1 MELDILA
8 FAAHP
13 DDIELTCSGT
23 IIKSVK
29 KGYRVGA
36 IDLTQGELG
45 TRGTAEQRKVEAAQ
59 AGEIMGLS
67 VRENLGLPDGNIEIN
82 KENKLKIIRLLRRYR
97 PLIIF
102 VPYWRCRHYDHAH
115 CSQLVSEAAFYSGLV
130 KIETGEPPFRPKR
143 VIYYRCRSEFTPSF
157 VVDITPYFHI
167 KWESIM
173 AYKSQF
179 SEEAGVPGVVDT
191 GYFLE
196 TIKNISRY
204 YGSLIG
210 VEYGEPFIVKE
221 ALEVDDPVD
230 FFRNISPERVF
241 NTPGR

>member
-1 MELDILA
+1 MELNILA

-13 DDIELTCSGT
+13 DDVELTCSGT

-82 KENKLKIIRLLRRYR
+82 RENKLKVIHLLRRYR

-167 KWESIM
+167 KWKAIM

-191 GYFLE
+191 SYFLE

>member
-29 KGYRVGA
+29 KGYRAGV
-36 IDLTQGELG
+36 IDLTRGELG
-45 TRGTAEQRKVEAAQ
+45 TRGTPEQRKVEAAK
-59 AGEIMGLS
+59 AAEIMGLS

-82 KENKLKIIRLLRRYR
+82 RENKLKVIRLIRSYR
-97 PLIIF
+97 PLIIL

-130 KIETGEPPFRPKR
+130 KIETGEAPFRPKR
-143 VIYYRCRSEFTPSF
+143 VVYYRCRSEFTPSF
-157 VVDITPYFHI
+157 VVDITPYFQL
-167 KWESIM
+167 KWEAIM

-191 GYFLE
+191 DYFLE
-196 TIKNISRY
+196 TIKNLSRY

-221 ALEVDDPVD
+221 ALEVEDPVD

>member
-1 MELDILA
+1 MELDILV

-45 TRGTAEQRKVEAAQ
+45 TRGTAEQRKAEAAQ
-59 AGEIMGLS
+59 AAEIMGLS

-82 KENKLKIIRLLRRYR
+82 KENKLEIIRLIRSYR

-115 CSQLVSEAAFYSGLV
+115 CSQLVSQAAFYSGLV

-157 VVDITPYFHI
+157 VVDITPYFHL
-167 KWESIM
+167 KWKAIM

>member
-82 KENKLKIIRLLRRYR
+82 RENKLKVIRLLRRYR

-167 KWESIM
+167 KWEAIM

>member
-82 KENKLKIIRLLRRYR
+82 KENKLKIILLLRRYR

>member
-157 VVDITPYFHI
+157 VVDITPHFHI
-167 KWESIM
+167 KWEAIM

-179 SEEAGVPGVVDT
+179 SEEAAVPGVVDT

>member
-13 DDIELTCSGT
+13 DDIELTCGGT
-23 IIKSVK
+23 VIKSVK
-29 KGYRVGA
+29 KGYRVGVV
-36 IDLTQGELG
+36 DLTRGELG
-45 TRGTAEQRKVEAAQ
+45 TRGTAEERDAEAAR
-59 AGEIMGLS
+59 AADIMGLS
-67 VRENLGLPDGNIEIN
+67 VRENLGLSDGNIEVN
-82 KENKLKIIRLLRRYR
+82 KENRLKVIRLIRRYR

-102 VPYWRCRHYDHAH
+102 VPYWKCRHYDHAH
-115 CSQLVSEAAFYSGLV
+115 CSQLVSQAAFYSGLV
-130 KIETGEPPFRPKR
+130 KIETGEPPSRPKR

-157 VVDITPYFHI
+157 VVDITPYFQL
-167 KWESIM
+167 KWEAIM
-173 AYKSQF
+173 AYQSQF
-179 SEEAGVPGVVDT
+179 SEGTGVPGVVDT
-191 GYFLE
+191 DYFLE

-210 VEYGEPFIVKE
+210 VEYGEPFYVNE
-221 ALEVDDPVD
+221 ALEVEDPVE

>member
-29 KGYRVGA
+29 KGYRVGVV
-36 IDLTQGELG
+36 DLTRGELG

-59 AGEIMGLS
+59 AADIMGLS

-82 KENKLKIIRLLRRYR
+82 RENKLKVIRLLRSYR
-97 PLIIF
+97 PLLIL

-130 KIETGEPPFRPKR
+130 KIDTGEPPFRPKR
-143 VIYYRCRSEFTPSF
+143 VVYYRCRSEFTPSF
-157 VVDITPYFHI
+157 VVDITPYFPL
-167 KWESIM
+167 KWKAIM

-179 SEEAGVPGVVDT
+179 SKESTETGVVDT

-196 TIKNISRY
+196 TIKNLSRY

-221 ALEVDDPVD
+221 ALEVEDPVD